1 MGTLCRQR
9 PDDGR
14 AREVMCGSQVG
25 KGKGEVEWGRAF
37 QASGSFEIANHKPPA
52 VRRPELLPS
61 RGKHQRSHFIFG
73 R

>member
-25 KGKGEVEWGRAF
+25 KGKGEVE
-37 QASGSFEIANHKPPA
+37 E
-52 VRRPELLPS
+52 VLPS
-61 RGKHQRSHFIFG
+61 GPASQFATTYQKCLTVYDAKRYLINASAMLA
-73 R
+73 

>member
-25 KGKGEVEWGRAF
+25 KGKGEVEEVLPPGP
-37 QASGSFEIANHKPPA
+37 ASQFATRYQKMFDS
-52 VRRPELLPS
+52 L
-61 RGKHQRSHFIFG
+61 
-73 R
+73 